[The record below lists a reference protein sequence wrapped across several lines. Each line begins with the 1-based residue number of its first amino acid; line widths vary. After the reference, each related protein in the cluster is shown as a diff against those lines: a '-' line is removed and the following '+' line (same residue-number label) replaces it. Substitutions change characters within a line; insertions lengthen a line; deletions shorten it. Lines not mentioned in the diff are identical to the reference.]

1 MTAANS
7 MLADRLRIR
16 DIRNTSTFRLTLVFG
31 VVFLVGVAIL
41 LGLIYGLSARELTRR
56 SDRILRLE
64 AAMLESTPPA
74 DLPDHVRSEI
84 TRSASGLNY
93 FELRSIDGEY
103 ITGNIR
109 VAAPLPVDTPVELRA
124 GNGARSVRLLAV
136 RTPSEET
143 LLIGRDISPVLDL
156 RRHVLMILIA
166 SGLFTA
172 IAVLICGIALSI
184 APLRRVRDLQRAI
197 ETISSGD
204 LETRMPLAGRGD
216 ELDLFAGTVN
226 QMIEEIGRAIDQVK
240 GVTDAIAHDLRTPL
254 TRVRSQL
261 YRLGQSPE
269 MQTPAVRMIG
279 AATADL
285 DIVLDRFAALLRIS
299 ELETGRRRTGFA
311 PTDLTALLT
320 RVHELYEPLAE
331 DRNIVLEVEAADAV
345 TVSGDEKLLFEALS
359 NLVDNAV
366 KFTPPGGRV
375 SLVLRPG
382 PRSPVIEVRDTGS
395 GIVAEERQAVIRRF
409 HRGSNAAD
417 VPGTGLGLSLVVAIL
432 QLHGFA
438 LALRDGDPGLVAEIH
453 CHGHEGI
460 AAVKFISLAGPM
472 AGEHL
477 DIADRKAEAV

>member
-1 MTAANS
+1 

-31 VVFLVGVAIL
+31 VVFLTGVTIL

-74 DLPDHVRSEI
+74 DLPGHVRSEI
-84 TRSASGLNY
+84 ARSASGLNY
-93 FELRSIDGEY
+93 FELRSIDGEH

-109 VAAPLPVDTPVELRA
+109 VAAPPPFDNPVELR
-124 GNGARSVRLLAV
+124 NGSGGRPVRLLAV
-136 RTPSEET
+136 HTPSEET

-156 RRHVLMILIA
+156 RRHVLIILIA
-166 SGLFTA
+166 SGVLTVV
-172 IAVLICGIALSI
+172 AVLVCGIALSI
-184 APLRRVRDLQRAI
+184 APLRRVRDLQRAL
-197 ETISSGD
+197 ETISAGD
-204 LETRMPLAGRGD
+204 FETRMPLAGRGD

-261 YRLGQSPE
+261 YRLSQSPD

-279 AATADL
+279 DATADL
-285 DIVLDRFAALLRIS
+285 NIVLDRFAALLRIS

-311 PTDLTALLT
+311 PTDLTALLA

-331 DRNIVLEVEAADAV
+331 DRGIALAVETLEPAIVM
-345 TVSGDEKLLFEALS
+345 GDEKLLLEALS
-359 NLVDNAV
+359 NLVDNAI
-366 KFTPPGGRV
+366 KFTPPGGRI
-375 SLVLRPG
+375 SLALRTG
-382 PRSPVIEVRDTGS
+382 ARSPVIEVRDTGP
-395 GIVAEERQAVIRRF
+395 GIAAEERQAVMRRF

-432 QLHGFA
+432 HLHGFA
-438 LALRDGDPGLVAEIH
+438 LALRDGDPGLIVEIR
-453 CHGHEGI
+453 CHSHERIG
-460 AAVKFISLAGPM
+460 AVKFISLAAPGL
-472 AGEHL
+472 GEHL
-477 DIADRKAEAV
+477 DDADSKAEAV

>member
-1 MTAANS
+1 

-31 VVFLVGVAIL
+31 VVFLTGVAIL

-74 DLPDHVRSEI
+74 DLPGHVRGEI
-84 TRSASGLNY
+84 ARSASGLNY
-93 FELRSIDGEY
+93 FELRSIDGEH

-109 VAAPLPVDTPVELRA
+109 VATPPPFDNPVELRN
-124 GNGARSVRLLAV
+124 GSGARPVRLLAV

-156 RRHVLMILIA
+156 RRHVLIILIA
-166 SGLFTA
+166 SGVLTA

-184 APLRRVRDLQRAI
+184 APLRRVRDLQRAL
-197 ETISSGD
+197 ETISAGD
-204 LETRMPLAGRGD
+204 FETRMPLAGRGD

-261 YRLGQSPE
+261 YRLSQSPGI
-269 MQTPAVRMIG
+269 QTPAVHMIG

-285 DIVLDRFAALLRIS
+285 NIVLDRFAALLRIS
-299 ELETGRRRTGFA
+299 ELETGRRRTGVA
-311 PTDLTALLT
+311 PNDLTALLA

-331 DRNIVLEVEAADAV
+331 DRSIALAVEALEPAIVA
-345 TVSGDEKLLFEALS
+345 GDEKLLFEALS
-359 NLVDNAV
+359 NLLDNAI
-366 KFTPPGGRV
+366 KFTPPGGRI
-375 SLVLRPG
+375 SLALRMG
-382 PRSPVIEVRDTGS
+382 GHSPVIEVRDTGP
-395 GIVAEERQAVIRRF
+395 GIAAEERQAVMRRF

-432 QLHGFA
+432 HLHGFA
-438 LALRDGDPGLVAEIH
+438 LALRDGAPGLIVEIR
-453 CHGHEGI
+453 CHSHEGI
-460 AAVKFISLAGPM
+460 GAVKFISLAAPGF
-472 AGEHL
+472 GEHL
-477 DIADRKAEAV
+477 DDANNRTEAV